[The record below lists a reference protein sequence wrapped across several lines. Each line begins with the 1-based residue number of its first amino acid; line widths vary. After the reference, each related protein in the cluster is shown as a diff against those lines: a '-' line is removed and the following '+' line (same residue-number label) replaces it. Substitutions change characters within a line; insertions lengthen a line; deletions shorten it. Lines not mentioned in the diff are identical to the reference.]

1 MTDQT
6 TAGALSAD
14 DQSAIEQAHA
24 IRDGSEWFFE
34 KIIQPFAG
42 GLESTAPQLEPSST
56 PISDK
61 AFNMIV
67 MFEVSSQA
75 AYQAK
80 YQHPIWPGGASGVT
94 IGIGYDV
101 GYVSQQLLGQDWQ
114 GAIPD
119 AVIQALRPAIGVRGA
134 SAQGLA
140 QSLQA
145 TVTVPWTPAITVHR
159 TKVIP
164 KWITLVQ
171 KYLSNTDKLDG
182 DCLGALVSLT
192 YNRGASFDQDG
203 DRFTEMR
210 NIRADMASQN
220 FADIPGQIRS
230 MKRLWPTV
238 RGLQIRR
245 DSEAALFEAGLAA

>member
-80 YQHPIWPGGASGVT
+80 YQHPICRAAPPASPSGSVT
-94 IGIGYDV
+94 T
-101 GYVSQQLLGQDWQ
+101 
-114 GAIPD
+114 
-119 AVIQALRPAIGVRGA
+119 
-134 SAQGLA
+134 SAM
-140 QSLQA
+140 S
-145 TVTVPWTPAITVHR
+145 R
-159 TKVIP
+159 N
-164 KWITLVQ
+164 
-171 KYLSNTDKLDG
+171 S
-182 DCLGALVSLT
+182 CLGRIGKERSRMRSSRRCSRLSGSEVLVPRVSHRACRRLS
-192 YNRGASFDQDG
+192 RCLGRRRS
-203 DRFTEMR
+203 RFT
-210 NIRADMASQN
+210 
-220 FADIPGQIRS
+220 
-230 MKRLWPTV
+230 
-238 RGLQIRR
+238 
-245 DSEAALFEAGLAA
+245 AAK

>member
-34 KIIQPFAG
+34 KMIQPFAG

-134 SAQGLA
+134 SGLIHSDDSQTARSSSSSRYESRNCRQGHTCGSPSA
-140 QSLQA
+140 
-145 TVTVPWTPAITVHR
+145 
-159 TKVIP
+159 
-164 KWITLVQ
+164 
-171 KYLSNTDKLDG
+171 
-182 DCLGALVSLT
+182 
-192 YNRGASFDQDG
+192 
-203 DRFTEMR
+203 
-210 NIRADMASQN
+210 
-220 FADIPGQIRS
+220 
-230 MKRLWPTV
+230 
-238 RGLQIRR
+238 
-245 DSEAALFEAGLAA
+245 